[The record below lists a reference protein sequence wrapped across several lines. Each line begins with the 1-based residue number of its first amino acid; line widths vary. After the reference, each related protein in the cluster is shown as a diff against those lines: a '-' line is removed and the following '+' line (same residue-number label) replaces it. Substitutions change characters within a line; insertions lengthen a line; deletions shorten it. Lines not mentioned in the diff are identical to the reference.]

1 MVQNLLGYLK
11 MINKLMTLH
20 TRLISKNTLVLKNRL
35 VSKKIVVAK
44 NSVTSKGEITSRRFI
59 NGPQISHLKS
69 CIGLS
74 IAMVLVGCSDDVG
87 KVSLGLFTTKDVVI
101 NAKQDPIVTGVTCH
115 ISHVEADL
123 DFSDPSDMSIA
134 CRQTGEI
141 SAQALAKIDRSKNG
155 EVVFKESKSILFKSL
170 KVRRIYDAENKSL
183 IYLSYSTKESS
194 GSHHHS
200 LSTVPLYNTKAWQW
214 ALAQDVKN

>member
-1 MVQNLLGYLK
+1 
-11 MINKLMTLH
+11 MINKN
-20 TRLISKNTLVLKNRL
+20 INSKSGVAAKKSNTLANTCNLKIAAAML
-35 VSKKIVVAK
+35 M
-44 NSVTSKGEITSRRFI
+44 
-59 NGPQISHLKS
+59 
-69 CIGLS
+69 S
-74 IAMVLVGCSDDVG
+74 IALTGCSDDVG

-101 NAKQDPIVTGVTCH
+101 NAKQDPIVKGVTCH

-141 SAQALAKIDRSKNG
+141 SAQALAQIDRSKNG

-170 KVRRIYDAENKSL
+170 KVRRIYDAEHKTL

-200 LSTVPLYNTKAWQW
+200 LSTVPLYNTKAWDW

>member
-1 MVQNLLGYLK
+1 MNV
-11 MINKLMTLH
+11 
-20 TRLISKNTLVLKNRL
+20 ISKYTKLSTALTAMLTLA
-35 VSKKIVVAK
+35 S
-44 NSVTSKGEITSRRFI
+44 
-59 NGPQISHLKS
+59 
-69 CIGLS
+69 
-74 IAMVLVGCSDDVG
+74 CSDDVG

-101 NAKQDPIVTGVTCH
+101 NAKQDPIVKGVTCH

-141 SAQALAKIDRSKNG
+141 SAQALAQIDRSKNG

-170 KVRRIYDAENKSL
+170 KVRRIYDAEHKTL

-194 GSHHHS
+194 GSYHHS
-200 LSTVPLYNTKAWQW
+200 LSTVPLYNTKAWDW
-214 ALAQDVKN
+214 ALAQDENSNH